1 MWMEGAV
8 VGIPV
13 RWRVEDRKRLK
24 KKYKIGQK
32 ITIAAAE
39 IEPAGPGEKRKKI
52 IRTEEWEVVEKH
64 KYHLLCKNEK
74 GTRESFDYFLLE
86 QITVQ
91 EERPVGRRM
100 WWNKG

>member
-13 RWRVEDRKRLK
+13 RWRAEDRKRLK